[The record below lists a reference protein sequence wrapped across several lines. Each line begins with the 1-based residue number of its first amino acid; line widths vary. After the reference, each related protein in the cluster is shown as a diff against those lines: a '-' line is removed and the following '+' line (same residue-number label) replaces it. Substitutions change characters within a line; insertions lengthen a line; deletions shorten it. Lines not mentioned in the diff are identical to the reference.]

1 MTYKTGTMYIEVL
14 RPISITNENI
24 FKASLVNIVIST
36 KPSDKRKKESLLE
49 DFSKFIN
56 FKPNYNFKN
65 LWKWSV
71 DHPEEFWSKL
81 WDYTKIIGDKGQEI
95 IKYNKI
101 FNKTKFFPD
110 SKLNYAENILKK
122 RSPEIAISF
131 LSEKGFEEEI
141 SWEQL
146 YINVCKF
153 SGYLKSI
160 GLKKGDRVAAYVP
173 NKIESII
180 SFLACAK
187 NGIIWSSCSPDFGTQ
202 GVVDRFKQIAP
213 RILITSDHYFYNGK
227 KINILEKVE
236 GILKQIP
243 SIKKTLVFAYN
254 KKEEMNF
261 KNYFNFEKVLDQTEA
276 DESFERFDFNHPIY
290 VLFSSG
296 TTGKPKC
303 ITHGAGN
310 VLIEHNKEFMLHCDI
325 RDNEKLF
332 YYTTTGWMMWN
343 WLVGGLATGSSIF
356 LFDGAPVYPKID
368 ILLEYCQ
375 NKKINLF
382 GVSAKYIDHLKNE
395 KYNSKN
401 LDLSSIKIITSTG
414 SPLAEES
421 FKYVYDNIKK
431 DVHLA
436 SIAGG
441 TDLVG
446 CLVLGNLFSDVYMG
460 EIQGQSLGI
469 DVDVFTDEGKS
480 VKDGEKGELVV
491 KKPFP
496 SMPVKFWSDD
506 DGQKYHKAY
515 FNRFKNIWHH
525 GDFIERTINNGFI
538 MRGRSDATLNPGGV
552 RIGTAEIYQQ
562 VEDIDFITEGLVVGQ
577 DYKDDVRIILFITTK
592 NNEDLDDEKIKSIKT
607 KIRKNCSP
615 KHVPSIIIK
624 VPDIPR
630 TKSGKIVE
638 LAVKKVIQGE
648 TINNKEAIA
657 NPEALKHFENIA
669 QLK

>member
-1 MTYKTGTMYIEVL
+1 MEKFLWV
-14 RPISITNENI
+14 
-24 FKASLVNIVIST
+24 
-36 KPSDKRKKESLLE
+36 PSGKRKKESLLE
-49 DFSKFIN
+49 DFSKYIN
-56 FKPNYNFKN
+56 IKSNYNFKT

-71 DHPEEFWSKL
+71 DHPEEFWSKF
-81 WDYTKIIGDKGQEI
+81 WDYSKIIGDKGKEI
-95 IKYNKI
+95 IRFNKI

-110 SKLNYAENILKK
+110 SKLNYTENILKK
-122 RSPEIAISF
+122 KSSDPAISF

-146 YINVCKF
+146 YIKVCKF
-153 SGYLKSI
+153 SNYLKSI

-202 GVVDRFKQIAP
+202 GVVDRFKQIEP
-213 RILITSDHYFYNGK
+213 SILITSDHYFYNGK
-227 KINILEKVE
+227 KINILEKIE
-236 GILKQIP
+236 DILKEIP

-254 KKEEMNF
+254 KKEEMNIQ
-261 KNYFNFEKVLDQTEA
+261 NYINFDEVLDQTVA
-276 DESFERFDFNHPIY
+276 DESFERFEFNHPIY
-290 VLFSSG
+290 ILFSSG

-343 WLVGGLATGSSIF
+343 WLVGGLVTGSSIF

-368 ILLEYCQ
+368 TLLDYCQ
-375 NKKINLF
+375 KKKINLF

-421 FKYVYDNIKK
+421 FKYVYENLKK

-446 CLVLGNLFSDVYMG
+446 CLVLGNLYSNVFMG

-496 SMPVKFWSDD
+496 SMPVKFWGDD

-515 FNRFKNIWHH
+515 FNRFENIWHH

-552 RIGTAEIYQQ
+552 RIGTSEIYQQ

-577 DYKDDVRIILFITTK
+577 DYNDDVRIVLFITTK
-592 NNEDLDDEKIKSIKT
+592 NNEGLNDEKIKSIKSR
-607 KIRKNCSP
+607 IRKNCSP
-615 KHVPSIIIK
+615 KHVPSVIIK
-624 VPDIPR
+624 VPEIPR

-638 LAVKKVIQGE
+638 LAVRKVIHGE
-648 TINNKEAIA
+648 TINNIEAIA
-657 NPEALKHFENIA
+657 NPEALKYFENIP

>member
-1 MTYKTGTMYIEVL
+1 MQKFLWE
-14 RPISITNENI
+14 
-24 FKASLVNIVIST
+24 
-36 KPSDKRKKESLLE
+36 PSSKRKEESLLE

-56 FKPNYNFKN
+56 LKSNYNFKT
-65 LWKWSV
+65 LWKWSI
-71 DHPEEFWSKL
+71 DHPEEFWSKF
-81 WDYTKIIGDKGQEI
+81 WDYSKIIGDKGKEI
-95 IKYNKI
+95 IKFNKI

-110 SKLNYAENILKK
+110 SKLNYTENILKK
-122 RSPEIAISF
+122 RSSIPAISF

-146 YINVCKF
+146 YNKVCKF
-153 SGYLKSI
+153 SNYLKSI

-202 GVVDRFKQIAP
+202 GVVDRFKQIEP
-213 RILITSDHYFYNGK
+213 SILITSDHYFYNGK
-227 KINILEKVE
+227 QINILEKIE
-236 GILKQIP
+236 DILKKIP
-243 SIKKTLVFAYN
+243 SIKKVLVFAYN
-254 KKEEMNF
+254 KKEEMNLQ
-261 KNYFNFEKVLDQTEA
+261 KYINFDEVLDQSEP
-276 DESFERFDFNHPIY
+276 DESFERFEFNHPIY
-290 VLFSSG
+290 ILFSSG

-310 VLIEHNKEFMLHCDI
+310 VLIEHNKEFMLHCDV
-325 RDNEKLF
+325 RDDEKLF

-368 ILLEYCQ
+368 ILLEHCQ

-401 LDLSSIKIITSTG
+401 LDLSSIKIIASTG

-421 FKYVYDNIKK
+421 FKYIYENIKK

-446 CLVLGNLFSDVYMG
+446 CLVLGNLYSNVYMG

-496 SMPVKFWSDD
+496 SMPVKFWGDD

-515 FNRFKNIWHH
+515 FNRFENIWHH

-562 VEDIDFITEGLVVGQ
+562 VEDIDFITEGLVIGQ
-577 DYKDDVRIILFITTK
+577 DYNDDVRVILFVTTR
-592 NNEDLDDEKIKSIKT
+592 NDEELNDEKIKLIKS

-624 VPDIPR
+624 VPEIPR

-638 LAVKKVIQGE
+638 LAVRQVVNGE
-648 TINNKEAIA
+648 KINNKEAIA
-657 NPEALKHFENIA
+657 NPEALKFYENLP
-669 QLK
+669 QLKT

>member
-1 MTYKTGTMYIEVL
+1 MKNFLWE
-14 RPISITNENI
+14 
-24 FKASLVNIVIST
+24 
-36 KPSDKRKKESLLE
+36 PSSKKKEESLLE
-49 DFSKFIN
+49 DFSKFVN
-56 FKPNYNFKN
+56 FKSNYNFKT
-65 LWKWSV
+65 LWKWTV
-71 DHPEEFWSKL
+71 DHPEEFWSKF
-81 WDYTKIIGDKGQEI
+81 WDYSKIIGDKGKEI

-101 FNKTKFFPD
+101 FNKTQFFSD

-122 RSPEIAISF
+122 KTSEVAISF
-131 LSEKGFEEEI
+131 LSEQGFEEEI
-141 SWEQL
+141 SWNHL
-146 YINVCKF
+146 YNKVCKF
-153 SGYLKSI
+153 SNYLKSL

-202 GVVDRFKQIAP
+202 GVVDRFKQIEP
-213 RILITSDHYFYNGK
+213 SILITSDHYFYNGK
-227 KINILEKVE
+227 KINILEKNE
-236 GILKQIP
+236 DILKQIP

-254 KKEEMNF
+254 KKEEVTLQGHINF
-261 KNYFNFEKVLDQTEA
+261 DQVLEKADMDETFEK
-276 DESFERFDFNHPIY
+276 FEFNHPIY
-290 VLFSSG
+290 ILYSSG

-310 VLIEHNKEFMLHCDI
+310 VLIEHNKEFMLHCNIKNND
-325 RDNEKLF
+325 RLF

-375 NKKINLF
+375 NKKVNLF

-395 KYNSKN
+395 KYSSKN

-421 FKYVYDNIKK
+421 FKYVYDNIKR

-446 CLVLGNLFSDVYMG
+446 CLVLGNLYSNVYMG

-469 DVDVFTDEGKS
+469 DVDVFTDKGES

-496 SMPVKFWSDD
+496 SMPVKFWGDD

-525 GDFIERTINNGFI
+525 GDFIERTLNNGFI

-592 NNEDLDDEKIKSIKT
+592 NNEELNDEKINSIKS

-624 VPDIPR
+624 VPEIPR

-638 LAVKKVIQGE
+638 LAVKKVIHGE

-657 NPEALKHFENIA
+657 NPEALKYFENIP

>member
-1 MTYKTGTMYIEVL
+1 MKNFLWE
-14 RPISITNENI
+14 
-24 FKASLVNIVIST
+24 
-36 KPSDKRKKESLLE
+36 PSSKKKEESLLE
-49 DFSKFIN
+49 DFSKFVN
-56 FKPNYNFKN
+56 FKSNYNFKT
-65 LWKWSV
+65 LWKWTV
-71 DHPEEFWSKL
+71 DHPEEFWSKF
-81 WDYTKIIGDKGQEI
+81 WDYSKIIGDKGKEI

-101 FNKTKFFPD
+101 FNKTQFFSD

-122 RSPEIAISF
+122 KTSEVAISF
-131 LSEKGFEEEI
+131 LSEQGFEEEI
-141 SWEQL
+141 SWNHL
-146 YINVCKF
+146 YNKVCKF
-153 SGYLKSI
+153 SNYLKSL

-202 GVVDRFKQIAP
+202 GVIDRFKQIEP
-213 RILITSDHYFYNGK
+213 SILITSDHYFYNGK
-227 KINILEKVE
+227 KINILEKNE
-236 GILKQIP
+236 DILKQIP

-254 KKEEMNF
+254 KKEEVTLQGHINF
-261 KNYFNFEKVLDQTEA
+261 NQVLEKADMDETFEK
-276 DESFERFDFNHPIY
+276 FEFNHPIY
-290 VLFSSG
+290 ILYSSG

-310 VLIEHNKEFMLHCDI
+310 VLIEHKKEFMLHCNIKNND
-325 RDNEKLF
+325 RLF

-343 WLVGGLATGSSIF
+343 WLVGGLATGSSIY

-395 KYNSKN
+395 KYSSKN

-421 FKYVYDNIKK
+421 FKYVYDNIKE

-446 CLVLGNLFSDVYMG
+446 CLVLGNLYSNVYMG

-469 DVDVFTDEGKS
+469 DVDVFTDEGES

-496 SMPVKFWSDD
+496 SMPVKFWGDD

-525 GDFIERTINNGFI
+525 GDFIERTSNNGFI

-592 NNEDLDDEKIKSIKT
+592 NNEELNDEKINSIKS

-624 VPDIPR
+624 VPEIPR

-638 LAVKKVIQGE
+638 LAVRKVIHGE

-657 NPEALKHFENIA
+657 NPEALKYFENIP

>member
-1 MTYKTGTMYIEVL
+1 MEKFLWEPPGV
-14 RPISITNENI
+14 
-24 FKASLVNIVIST
+24 
-36 KPSDKRKKESLLE
+36 RKKESLLE
-49 DFSKFIN
+49 DFSKYIN
-56 FKPNYNFKN
+56 IKSNYNYKN

-71 DHPEEFWSKL
+71 DHPAEFWSKF
-81 WDYTKIIGDKGQEI
+81 WDYSKIIGDKGKQI
-95 IKYNKI
+95 IRYNKI

-110 SKLNYAENILKK
+110 SKLNYSENILKK
-122 RSPEIAISF
+122 RSPELAISF

-141 SWEQL
+141 SWRLL
-146 YINVCKF
+146 YNKVCKF
-153 SGYLKSI
+153 SNYLKSI
-160 GLKKGDRVAAYVP
+160 GLNKGDRVAAYVP

-187 NGIIWSSCSPDFGTQ
+187 NGIIWSSCSPDFGVQ
-202 GVVDRFKQIAP
+202 GVVDRFKQIEP
-213 RILITSDHYFYNGK
+213 SILITSDCYFYNGK
-227 KINILEKVE
+227 KINILEKIE
-236 GILKQIP
+236 DILKQIP

-254 KKEEMNF
+254 KKEEMSFQKYINF
-261 KNYFNFEKVLDQTEA
+261 DQVLEKGKM
-276 DESFERFDFNHPIY
+276 DETFERFEFNHPIY
-290 VLFSSG
+290 ILFSSG

-310 VLIEHNKEFMLHCDI
+310 VLIEHNKEFMLHCDV

-368 ILLEYCQ
+368 VLLEYCQ

-421 FKYVYDNIKK
+421 FKYVYDNLKK

-446 CLVLGNLFSDVYMG
+446 CLVLGNLYSNVYMG

-469 DVDVFTDEGKS
+469 EVDVFTDEGKS

-496 SMPVKFWSDD
+496 SMPVKFWGDD

-515 FNRFKNIWHH
+515 FNKFENIWHH
-525 GDFIERTINNGFI
+525 GDFIERTLNNGFI

-562 VEDIDFITEGLVVGQ
+562 VEGIDFITEGLVVGQ
-577 DYKDDVRIILFITTK
+577 NYKNDVRIILFVTTK
-592 NNEDLDDEKIKSIKT
+592 NNEELDDEKIKLIKT
-607 KIRKNCSP
+607 RIRKNCSP

-624 VPDIPR
+624 VPEIPR

-638 LAVKKVIQGE
+638 LAVRKVIHGE
-648 TINNKEAIA
+648 TVNNKEAIE
-657 NPEALKHFENIA
+657 NPEILKYFENLS
-669 QLK
+669 QLKL

>member
-1 MTYKTGTMYIEVL
+1 MKNFLWE
-14 RPISITNENI
+14 
-24 FKASLVNIVIST
+24 
-36 KPSDKRKKESLLE
+36 PSRKKKEESLLE
-49 DFSKFIN
+49 DFSKFVN
-56 FKPNYNFKN
+56 FKSNYNFKTF
-65 LWKWSV
+65 WKWTV
-71 DHPEEFWSKL
+71 DHPEEFWSKF
-81 WDYTKIIGDKGQEI
+81 WDYSKIIGNKGKEI

-101 FNKTKFFPD
+101 FNETKFFPD

-122 RSPEIAISF
+122 KTSEVAINF

-141 SWEQL
+141 SWNQL
-146 YINVCKF
+146 YNKVCKF
-153 SGYLKSI
+153 SSYLKSL
-160 GLKKGDRVAAYVP
+160 GLKKGDRVVAYVP

-202 GVVDRFKQIAP
+202 GVVDRFKQINP
-213 RILITSDHYFYNGK
+213 SILITSDHYFYNGK
-227 KINILEKVE
+227 KINILEKIE
-236 GILKQIP
+236 DILKQIP

-254 KKEEMNF
+254 KKEKMTLKGHINF
-261 KNYFNFEKVLDQTEA
+261 DQVLEKANMDETFEK
-276 DESFERFDFNHPIY
+276 FEFNHPIY
-290 VLFSSG
+290 ILYSSG

-310 VLIEHNKEFMLHCDI
+310 VLIEHNKEFMLHCNVKNND
-325 RDNEKLF
+325 RLF

-356 LFDGAPVYPKID
+356 LFDGAPVYPKIE

-395 KYNSKN
+395 KYSSKN

-421 FKYVYDNIKK
+421 FKYVYDNIKR

-446 CLVLGNLFSDVYMG
+446 CLVLGNLYSNVYMG

-469 DVDVFTDEGKS
+469 DVDVFTDEGES

-496 SMPVKFWSDD
+496 SMPVKFWGDD

-525 GDFIERTINNGFI
+525 GDFIERTSNNGFI

-577 DYKDDVRIILFITTK
+577 DYNDDIRIVLFITTK
-592 NNEDLDDEKIKSIKT
+592 NDQELDGEKIKLIKAR
-607 KIRKNCSP
+607 IRKNCSP

-624 VPDIPR
+624 VPEIPR

-638 LAVKKVIQGE
+638 LAVKKTIHGE

-657 NPEALKHFENIA
+657 NPEALKFFENLP

>member
-1 MTYKTGTMYIEVL
+1 MQKFLWE
-14 RPISITNENI
+14 
-24 FKASLVNIVIST
+24 
-36 KPSDKRKKESLLE
+36 PSGKRKKESILE

-56 FKPNYNFKN
+56 FKSNYNFKN

-71 DHPEEFWSKL
+71 DHPDEFWSKF
-81 WDYTKIIGDKGQEI
+81 WDYSKIIGDKGKEVI
-95 IKYNKI
+95 RYNNI

-110 SKLNYAENILKK
+110 SKLNYTENILKK
-122 RSPEIAISF
+122 KSSEVAVSF

-141 SWEQL
+141 SWDQL
-146 YINVCKF
+146 YTKVCKF
-153 SGYLKSI
+153 SNYLKSL

-202 GVVDRFKQIAP
+202 GVVDRFKQIEP
-213 RILITSDHYFYNGK
+213 SILITSDHYFYSGK
-227 KINILEKVE
+227 KINILEKIE
-236 GILKQIP
+236 DILKEIP

-254 KKEEMNF
+254 KKEEMSLQNYINF
-261 KNYFNFEKVLDQTEA
+261 NKVLDETEA
-276 DESFERFDFNHPIY
+276 DESFERFEFNHPIY
-290 VLFSSG
+290 ILFSSG

-325 RDNEKLF
+325 RDDEKLF

-421 FKYVYDNIKK
+421 FKYVYNNIKK

-446 CLVLGNLFSDVYMG
+446 CLVLGNLFSNVYMG

-469 DVDVFTDEGKS
+469 DVDVFTDKGKS

-496 SMPVKFWSDD
+496 SMPVKFWEDG

-552 RIGTAEIYQQ
+552 RIGTSEIYQQ
-562 VEDIDFITEGLVVGQ
+562 VENIDFITEGLVIGQ
-577 DYKDDVRIILFITTK
+577 DYNDDVRVILFVTTK
-592 NNEDLDDEKIKSIKT
+592 NNEELNDEKIKLIKSR
-607 KIRKNCSP
+607 IRKNCSP

-624 VPDIPR
+624 VPEIPR

-638 LAVKKVIQGE
+638 LAVRQVVNGE
-648 TINNKEAIA
+648 KINNKEAIA
-657 NPEALKHFENIA
+657 NPEALKFYENLS
-669 QLK
+669 QLKS

>member
-1 MTYKTGTMYIEVL
+1 MEKFLWE
-14 RPISITNENI
+14 
-24 FKASLVNIVIST
+24 
-36 KPSDKRKKESLLE
+36 PSDTRKEESLLE
-49 DFSKFIN
+49 DFSKFLN
-56 FKPNYNFKN
+56 LKSDQNFKN
-65 LWKWSV
+65 FWKWSV
-71 DHPEEFWSKL
+71 DHPEEFWSKF
-81 WDYTKIIGDKGQEI
+81 WDYSKIIGDKGKEI
-95 IKYNKI
+95 IKYNKT

-122 RSPEIAISF
+122 KTSEIAISF

-141 SWEQL
+141 SWSQL
-146 YINVCKF
+146 YDKVCKF
-153 SGYLKSI
+153 SSYLKSI

-187 NGIIWSSCSPDFGTQ
+187 NGIIWSSCSPDFGIQ
-202 GVVDRFKQIAP
+202 GVVDRFKQIEP
-213 RILITSDHYFYNGK
+213 SILITSDHYFYNGK
-227 KINILEKVE
+227 KINILDKIED
-236 GILKQIP
+236 ILKKIT

-254 KKEEMNF
+254 KNEAMNLQDHI
-261 KNYFNFEKVLDQTEA
+261 NFDQVIEKTKI
-276 DESFERFDFNHPIY
+276 DEIFERFEFNHPIY
-290 VLFSSG
+290 ILYSSG
-296 TTGKPKC
+296 TTGRPKC

-395 KYNSKN
+395 KYDSKN

-446 CLVLGNLFSDVYMG
+446 CLVLGNLYSNIYMG

-469 DVDVFTDEGKS
+469 DVDVFTNDGKS

-496 SMPVKFWSDD
+496 SMPVKFWGDD

-515 FNRFKNIWHH
+515 FNRFENIWHH
-525 GDFIERTINNGFI
+525 GDFIERTMNNGFI

-552 RIGTAEIYQQ
+552 RIGTSEIYQQ

-577 DYKDDVRIILFITTK
+577 DYNDDVRIILFITTK
-592 NNEDLDDEKIKSIKT
+592 NDEKLDEEKIKTIKSR
-607 KIRKNCSP
+607 IRKNCSP

-624 VPDIPR
+624 VPEIPR

-638 LAVKKVIQGE
+638 LAVRKVIHGE

-657 NPEALKHFENIA
+657 NPEALKFFENIP